1 MFLEEPSSI
10 TLYKGYLFL
19 LIKPIRIRGG
29 CVPSALSVSIILT
42 VLFLSAC
49 HKKELERSKIPN
61 FEAFEID
68 SSMSSIEMS

>member
-10 TLYKGYLFL
+10 TLYKLF
-19 LIKPIRIRGG
+19 ISFDKAQRIRGG

-42 VLFLSAC
+42 VLFLLPV
-49 HKKELERSKIPN
+49 KKELERSKIPN